1 MFDRAGLMSYEL
13 VELVKKTGYSAYD
26 ITAYYQQL
34 LDETDGAIT
43 WAEFKD
49 RLLGDEVLVAKYKRK
64 KIRSHYDV
72 IN

>member
-1 MFDRAGLMSYEL
+1 MFDKAGLMSYEL

-26 ITAYYQQL
+26 ISAYYQQL

-49 RLLGDEVLVAKYKRK
+49 LLLGNDVVVAKYTRK

-72 IN
+72 MS